1 MPRLIWCMLIVGA
14 FGTGLAVASLHYSS
28 APRVPAE
35 PLAAVADWQRQV
47 AVLQGQI
54 RTQEAELTLLR
65 QQVQMLSEIPP
76 AVEQAALP
84 APRPRRPRPQKSRAP
99 APAKM
104 PEETAASTP
113 TAEAPSTPSEQA
125 ALTRFRQYLEETEG
139 MGPQERRGQGR
150 ALVDELRA
158 MGEPAVTV
166 LLQTLETG
174 DNSRERRTAATLLG
188 ALQDVRA
195 LPALQ
200 EVLERD
206 QDLMMRRAAANGLRL
221 LQMPETIPV
230 FSTVLAD
237 KQDDR
242 FVRMSAAY
250 GLAQLGEAQG
260 VTGLM
265 QIFDEAEQ
273 DGSGRFVA
281 FRALTSLNDP
291 AALPLMRQLAVSDA
305 DVSYRVAAMRFLA
318 NHGDKEALP
327 LLQLVLNSP
336 REQPSVLE
344 AAAQSH
350 AVITSGQPPAK
361 NLEMIQRRGDAAT
374 RR

>member
-14 FGTGLAVASLHYSS
+14 FGTGLAVASLHYS
-28 APRVPAE
+28 AATRVPAE

-47 AVLQGQI
+47 TVLQGQI
-54 RTQEAELTLLR
+54 RTQEAELTTLR

-76 AVEQAALP
+76 AVEQVALP
-84 APRPRRPRPQKSRAP
+84 APRPRRLRPQKSRAP

-230 FSTVLAD
+230 FSTMLAD

-344 AAAQSH
+344 AAAQSY
-350 AVITSGQPPAK
+350 AAITSGQPPAK
-361 NLEMIQRRGDAAT
+361 TLEMIQRRGDAAT

>member
-1 MPRLIWCMLIVGA
+1 MPRLIWCMLSVGA

-35 PLAAVADWQRQV
+35 PLTAVADWQRQV
-47 AVLQGQI
+47 AVLQGHI

-76 AVEQAALP
+76 VVEQAALR
-84 APRPRRPRPQKSRAP
+84 APRPRRPKPQKSRTP
-99 APAKM
+99 ALDKM
-104 PEETAASTP
+104 PEETTAPPP
-113 TAEAPSTPSEQA
+113 TAEASSTPTEQA
-125 ALTRFRQYLEETEG
+125 VLSRLRQYLEETEG
-139 MGPQERRGQGR
+139 MGPQERRGRGR

-158 MGEPAVTV
+158 LGEPAVTV

-195 LPALQ
+195 LTALQ

-206 QDLMMRRAAANGLRL
+206 QDLMMRRAATNGLRL

-230 FSTVLAD
+230 FSTMLAD

-327 LLQLVLNSP
+327 LLQLV
-336 REQPSVLE
+336 
-344 AAAQSH
+344 
-350 AVITSGQPPAK
+350 
-361 NLEMIQRRGDAAT
+361 
-374 RR
+374 